1 MSLKVGIVGLPN
13 VGKTTLFNAMTGL
26 DAPVSSFP
34 YTTIQPNIGAVSV
47 PDERLDKLVKI
58 YNPKK
63 VVHASIEFVDIA
75 GIGVGA
81 SKGEGLGNEFLV
93 NVRESDALVEVV
105 RCFDNPEVPMEG
117 EIDPLGDI
125 ESLGLE
131 LIFADL
137 DVIEKRLPRLETKA
151 KSKNDKDSMIE
162 YNILLKCHEQL
173 SNMKPIRDLHLSKE
187 DAKYIK
193 NYSFLT
199 EKPILYV
206 LNISESDL
214 GKEDSEQVK
223 AVKAKAEAE
232 GSVAITLS
240 AEVEYEI
247 SKLDG
252 DDKKMFLE
260 DYGLERPGLDM
271 MVNSAYKLLGLETIF
286 TCGEKDCHAWTYKKG
301 SKAPQVAGVIHTDF
315 ERGFIRMEVIAYK
328 DLIEAGSEQKAKEL
342 NKQRVEGKEYIVQDG
357 DIINVR
363 FNV

>member
-1 MSLKVGIVGLPN
+1 MHAMPCNIVYKSG
-13 VGKTTLFNAMTGL
+13 F
-26 DAPVSSFP
+26 SF
-34 YTTIQPNIGAVSV
+34 YI
-47 PDERLDKLVKI
+47 
-58 YNPKK
+58 
-63 VVHASIEFVDIA
+63 
-75 GIGVGA
+75 
-81 SKGEGLGNEFLV
+81 
-93 NVRESDALVEVV
+93 
-105 RCFDNPEVPMEG
+105 
-117 EIDPLGDI
+117 
-125 ESLGLE
+125 
-131 LIFADL
+131 
-137 DVIEKRLPRLETKA
+137 
-151 KSKNDKDSMIE
+151 
-162 YNILLKCHEQL
+162 
-173 SNMKPIRDLHLSKE
+173 
-187 DAKYIK
+187 IK

-223 AVKAKAEAE
+223 AVKAKALAE

-252 DDKKMFLE
+252 DDKEMFLE